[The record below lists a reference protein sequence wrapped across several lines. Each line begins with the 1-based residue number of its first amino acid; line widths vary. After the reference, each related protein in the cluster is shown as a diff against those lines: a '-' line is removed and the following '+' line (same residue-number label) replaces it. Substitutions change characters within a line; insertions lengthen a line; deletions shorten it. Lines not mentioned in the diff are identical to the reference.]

1 MKSTFIDSG
10 VLITAATG
18 MGELSER
25 AMEVLDDPG
34 RTFVSSDYVRLEVLP
49 KAVYYRND
57 EEAEYYR
64 AFFESVSRWA
74 QSSPDLARRA
84 LDLAC
89 QFGLGA
95 RDALHVAAAER
106 EGAEELVTSEGPT
119 KPLFRVTSMLIT
131 SIRNQ
136 NEEKTS

>member
-1 MKSTFIDSG
+1 
-10 VLITAATG
+10 
-18 MGELSER
+18 
-25 AMEVLDDPG
+25 MEVLDDPD

-49 KAVYYRND
+49 KAVYYSNN

-64 AFFESVSRWA
+64 AFFESVSRWT
-74 QSSPDLARRA
+74 QPSPNLAKRA

-106 EGAEELVTSEGPT
+106 EGVEELVTSERRT
-119 KPLFRVTSMLIT
+119 KPLFRVTMLQVT
-131 SIRNQ
+131 SIRDENG
-136 NEEKTS
+136 EETS

>member
-18 MGELSER
+18 TGEFSER

-49 KAVYYRND
+49 KAVFHGND

-64 AFFESVSRWA
+64 VFFESVSRW
-74 QSSPDLARRA
+74 
-84 LDLAC
+84 
-89 QFGLGA
+89 
-95 RDALHVAAAER
+95 
-106 EGAEELVTSEGPT
+106 T
-119 KPLFRVTSMLIT
+119 
-131 SIRNQ
+131 
-136 NEEKTS
+136 

>member
-1 MKSTFIDSG
+1 MKLTFIDSG

-18 MGELSER
+18 TGEFLEK
-25 AMEVLDDPG
+25 AMEVLDDPD

-49 KAVYYRND
+49 KAVFHGND

-64 AFFESVSRWA
+64 AFFESVSRWT

-95 RDALHVAAAER
+95 RDALHVAAAEC
-106 EGAEELVTSEGPT
+106 EGAEELVTSEKQT
-119 KPLFRVTSMLIT
+119 KPLFRVTSMQVT
-131 SIRNQ
+131 SIRNE
-136 NEEKTS
+136 NGEDAP